1 MNLREKLFI
10 TLKGYYPSAPDV
22 RHEFVSNEILSL
34 LGENEIGVSGSQ
46 DKHGDLPLVSESN
59 ASTSGEP
66 EHGTLE
72 KITDSENFWCHQLV
86 VDNSIFN
93 GGTRCKKQCE
103 WCRDN
108 QGMYES

>member
-1 MNLREKLFI
+1 MDLLEKVFI

-34 LGENEIGVSGSQ
+34 LGENETGVSGSQ
-46 DKHGDLPLVSESN
+46 DKHGDLQPVSESN

-72 KITDSENFWCHQLV
+72 KITEGEKKCKSCGQFDQL
-86 VDNSIFN
+86 DEDGICFE
-93 GGTRCKKQCE
+93 C
-103 WCRDN
+103 W
-108 QGMYES
+108 ESNC

>member
-1 MNLREKLFI
+1 MDLLEKVFI

-34 LGENEIGVSGSQ
+34 LGENETGVSGSQ

-59 ASTSGEP
+59 ASTGGES

-72 KITDSENFWCHQLV
+72 KITDSEKKCNHKW
-86 VDNSIFN
+86 
-93 GGTRCKKQCE
+93 TRGYRWGRVFKYCTKCGKE
-103 WCRDN
+103 FTLKE
-108 QGMYES
+108 ES

>member
-1 MNLREKLFI
+1 MREKLEEIIWRYLGFEV
-10 TLKGYYPSAPDV
+10 DDRMV
-22 RHEFVSNEILSL
+22 DEILSL
-34 LGENEIGVSGSQ
+34 LGENETGVSGSQ

-59 ASTSGEP
+59 ASTGGES

>member
-1 MNLREKLFI
+1 MREKLEEIIWRYLGFEV
-10 TLKGYYPSAPDV
+10 DDRMV
-22 RHEFVSNEILSL
+22 DEILSL